1 MEMDQIY
8 KDIDFLTNIA
18 RGFMPAEAL
27 LVANEL
33 GLFSIIGDEGKNLEA
48 ICGECNTDF
57 RATEI
62 LLNALVGMDLLK
74 KKKDFF
80 ENSFMTKEYLI
91 PGKKYYQG
99 DLFKH
104 LYRVRARWGTL
115 LDVLRT
121 GRTVEPVQK
130 EPEKSE
136 EDKRSFIMG
145 MANIAHM
152 SAEKL
157 ISVLDLSQAGTLL
170 DLGGGPGSYAI
181 SFCKKYPSLKATILD
196 LPDVIPITS
205 EQIEK
210 YGVEGQIDTISG
222 SFLETDYRGPYDF
235 VLISNIIH
243 MLGKEDI
250 QILFQKSIEALS
262 RNGTIVVKDFFVNED
277 RSGPEYAVLFAIN
290 MLVATQKGNTYTESE
305 VSGWLA
311 ECGFKDIEFKEIT
324 PQCKIATGIKS

>member
-33 GLFSIIGDEGKNLEA
+33 GLFSIIGDEGKNLKIICDEA
-48 ICGECNTDF
+48 KTDI

-104 LYRVRARWGTL
+104 SYRVRARWGNL

-121 GRTVEPVQK
+121 GRPVEPVWK

-170 DLGGGPGSYAI
+170 DLG
-181 SFCKKYPSLKATILD
+181 
-196 LPDVIPITS
+196 
-205 EQIEK
+205 
-210 YGVEGQIDTISG
+210 
-222 SFLETDYRGPYDF
+222 
-235 VLISNIIH
+235 
-243 MLGKEDI
+243 
-250 QILFQKSIEALS
+250 
-262 RNGTIVVKDFFVNED
+262 
-277 RSGPEYAVLFAIN
+277 
-290 MLVATQKGNTYTESE
+290 
-305 VSGWLA
+305 
-311 ECGFKDIEFKEIT
+311 
-324 PQCKIATGIKS
+324 